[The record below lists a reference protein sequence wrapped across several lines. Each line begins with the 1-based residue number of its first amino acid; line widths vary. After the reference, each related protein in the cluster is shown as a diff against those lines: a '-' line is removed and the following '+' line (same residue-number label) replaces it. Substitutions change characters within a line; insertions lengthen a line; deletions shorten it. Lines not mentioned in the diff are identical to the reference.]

1 VLGGE
6 NERYLSTVHP
16 MMNRFRKRRASVQK
30 RPRLATIAGLM
41 MLGQSLVLLGFGIY
55 HYLILSMG
63 PELLSLWWR
72 RELIEGGRFSGL
84 VVYLRELFAQAAS
97 MDELS
102 ILVESLLLMFLALL
116 AIGAG
121 FAFMAQRQRAWFVAM
136 LIQTVLLGLGLTLYY
151 VSKPLHVY
159 VLFIVGIFMVIYL
172 HYVDLVRRP
181 PKQELL
187 GEKDHA
193 AASH

>member
-1 VLGGE
+1 
-6 NERYLSTVHP
+6 
-16 MMNRFRKRRASVQK
+16 MMNRFRRRRVPVQK

-72 RELIEGGRFSGL
+72 RELFAGGRFRGL
-84 VVYLRELFAQAAS
+84 AVYLRELFAQAAS

-102 ILVESLLLMFLALL
+102 ILVESLLLMLLALL

-136 LIQTVLLGLGLTLYY
+136 LIQTVVLGLGLTLYF

-159 VLFIVGIFMVIYL
+159 VLFVVGIFMVIYL

-193 AASH
+193 TASH